1 MARNYISV
9 DQVVNDFLLNVDV
22 DDYAGH
28 ATDISVRTH
37 ALRGIRELGFD
48 VNKMVKSIK
57 LPVESNDTVELPDDF
72 VDYIKIGVVG
82 SNGVVYVLGENKN
95 INQSMTY
102 VLDSSGN
109 PIDSDDD
116 GVFDRVESKGP
127 TNSGSPNVDL
137 IENGL
142 DSFVFRNYLYD
153 GGLGALYGFG
163 GGKSFGQFRMNLEQN
178 RVEISGNT
186 DASEIVM
193 EYISDEARSS
203 NPVIHVYAEE
213 ALMAYIYYKIVERK
227 ASVPAS
233 EKARARS
240 EYYNERRKA
249 NARMKSVSKDDILKT
264 IRKNFKQSPKY

>member
-48 VNKMVKSIK
+48 VQKIVKSIK
-57 LPVESNDTVELPDDF
+57 LPIESNDTIELPDDF
-72 VDYIKIGVVG
+72 VDFIKIGIVG
-82 SNGVVYVLGENKN
+82 SNGIVHVFGENKN
-95 INQSMTY
+95 INQSMAY
-102 VLDSSGN
+102 VLDSNGN
-109 PIDSDDD
+109 QIDSDDD
-116 GVFDRVESKGP
+116 GVFDRVDSKGP
-127 TNSGSPNVDL
+127 TASGSPEVDL
-137 IENGL
+137 VENGL
-142 DSFVFRNYLYD
+142 ESFIFRNYLYD
-153 GGLGALYGFG
+153 GGLGVLYGFG
-163 GGKSFGQFRMNLEQN
+163 GGKTFGQFRLNLEQN
-178 RVEISGNT
+178 RIEISNT
-186 DASEIVM
+186 TNASEVVM

-203 NPVIHVYAEE
+203 NPVVHVYAED

-227 ASVPAS
+227 TSVPAN
-233 EKARARS
+233 EKARARA

-249 NARMKSVSKDDILKT
+249 NARMKSVSKDDILRT

>member
-48 VNKMVKSIK
+48 VNKVVKSIK

-95 INQSMTY
+95 INQSMAY
-102 VLDSSGN
+102 VLDSNGN

-127 TNSGSPNVDL
+127 TNSGSPTVDL
-137 IENGL
+137 VENGL

-153 GGLGALYGFG
+153 GGFGALYGFG

-178 RVEISGNT
+178 RIEISSNT
-186 DASEIVM
+186 DAAEVVM

-227 ASVPAS
+227 ASVPAN